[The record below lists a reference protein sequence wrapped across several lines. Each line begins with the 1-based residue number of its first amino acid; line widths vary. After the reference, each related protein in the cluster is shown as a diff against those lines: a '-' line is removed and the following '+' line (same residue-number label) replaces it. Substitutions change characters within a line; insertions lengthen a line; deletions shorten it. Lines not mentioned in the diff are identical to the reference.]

1 MGAPLF
7 CFSLWISFLFLYSKI
22 SVEIITSEEK
32 CSVKPALCIKVM
44 QKLLQY
50 NYALLFKVTG
60 SQILSQHALGK
71 RQENTVDRTS
81 LKQACNHQHVGLR
94 CLKMSAHDHTR
105 HVLSGRLFGRSTDG
119 TGISLLLITKLA
131 LSRVARCLQSWSFNR
146 RDRVQE
152 GTVVQ
157 FCKRVV

>member
-1 MGAPLF
+1 M
-7 CFSLWISFLFLYSKI
+7 
-22 SVEIITSEEK
+22 
-32 CSVKPALCIKVM
+32 KPALCIKVM

-50 NYALLFKVTG
+50 NYTLLFKVTG

-71 RQENTVDRTS
+71 RQENTVDGTS

-105 HVLSGRLFGRSTDG
+105 HVLSGRLFGCSTDG

-131 LSRVARCLQSWSFNR
+131 LSRVAHPSTGATEFRKPQWCSSVSELFKYL
-146 RDRVQE
+146 E
-152 GTVVQ
+152 L
-157 FCKRVV
+157 